1 MLGPLG
7 TALGCAMRVKEGAV
21 PNEHGTWLYGRGGW
35 CDGLQVNPW
44 RVDVTKQVGSS
55 PPSFSFHPLNIYE
68 MPDLKLL
75 LIWNPQ
81 QNHPK
86 MLFSHSKQTT
96 GNRAMLYSFLTQQNC
111 CLKKSLRISCFLRT
125 DVAIIDLIHF
135 CVSFLVVSTI
145 TKGNQNCLKAGE
157 SSKRMHSCTRLN
169 ILLCS
174 FPAQCWHYWP
184 LIEKLC
190 MTDSSK

>member
-1 MLGPLG
+1 MLVKAFKNKLVGANWKSNAFNVMLGPLG

-75 LIWNPQ
+75 LI
-81 QNHPK
+81 
-86 MLFSHSKQTT
+86 
-96 GNRAMLYSFLTQQNC
+96 
-111 CLKKSLRISCFLRT
+111 
-125 DVAIIDLIHF
+125 
-135 CVSFLVVSTI
+135 
-145 TKGNQNCLKAGE
+145 
-157 SSKRMHSCTRLN
+157 
-169 ILLCS
+169 
-174 FPAQCWHYWP
+174 
-184 LIEKLC
+184 
-190 MTDSSK
+190 

>member
-75 LIWNPQ
+75 LI
-81 QNHPK
+81 
-86 MLFSHSKQTT
+86 
-96 GNRAMLYSFLTQQNC
+96 
-111 CLKKSLRISCFLRT
+111 
-125 DVAIIDLIHF
+125 
-135 CVSFLVVSTI
+135 
-145 TKGNQNCLKAGE
+145 
-157 SSKRMHSCTRLN
+157 
-169 ILLCS
+169 
-174 FPAQCWHYWP
+174 
-184 LIEKLC
+184 
-190 MTDSSK
+190 